1 MPMTSLAAQA
11 DATAYGYG
19 TIAAGYFARASARV
33 RLFATS
39 RGYSLDDGTF
49 TVVGRGPS
57 VQLPNRPVLTITSVT
72 DVEDTSN
79 TTLLTTDEWVL
90 RSGGVL
96 EAPAYSGNL
105 SIVYTAG
112 TATLSDGMVEF
123 VCAVAS
129 RMANTLAAVGSG
141 AQQETGGS
149 ESVTY
154 GFDSYSG
161 ISDLTKGELASLS
174 RMFPPTPGLIVM
186 RAGAP
191 GPGVPSQTRFSLG

>member
-1 MPMTSLAAQA
+1 MPLTSLADQTA
-11 DATAYGYG
+11 ATAYGYG
-19 TIAAGYFARASARV
+19 TIGSGFFARASARV
-33 RLFATS
+33 RLFAKV
-39 RGYSLDDGTF
+39 RGYSLDAGTF

-57 VQLPNRPVLTITSVT
+57 VQLPNRPVTAITSVT
-72 DVEDTSN
+72 DVEDTDN
-79 TTLLTTDEWVL
+79 TTLLTSDEWVL
-90 RSGGVL
+90 RGGGIL

-112 TATLSDGMVEF
+112 TATLSDGVVEF

-129 RMANTLAAVGSG
+129 RMANTLAAVGAG

-161 ISDLTKGELASLS
+161 ISDLTKGELASLG
-174 RMFPPTPGLIVM
+174 RMFPVTPGLIVM
-186 RAGAP
+186 RAGSP
-191 GPGVPSQTRFSLG
+191 GQMAPSQTRFSLG